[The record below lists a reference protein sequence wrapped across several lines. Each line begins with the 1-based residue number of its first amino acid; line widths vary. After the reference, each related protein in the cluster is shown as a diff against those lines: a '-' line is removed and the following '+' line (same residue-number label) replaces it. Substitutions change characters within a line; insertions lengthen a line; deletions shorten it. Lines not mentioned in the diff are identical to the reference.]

1 MFPSITLATRSH
13 PAGGNRGMLS
23 QTTAAIAAARDLSE
37 FFAAA
42 DYGHAGKIADGLV
55 LERLPSG
62 ELAWLKPCD
71 QLEPEDA
78 VFWPTQAGRDLC
90 ARWRAELVVFG
101 REIS

>member
-1 MFPSITLATRSH
+1 
-13 PAGGNRGMLS
+13 
-23 QTTAAIAAARDLSE
+23 
-37 FFAAA
+37 
-42 DYGHAGKIADGLV
+42 LV

-78 VFWPTQAGRDLC
+78 VYWPTQAGRDLC